1 MREENQMNARTRN
14 KLSWVA
20 LALCSTATVGTIV
33 TGESGSGY
41 FAAGVWA
48 MAITVAALSRPWGAT
63 GSHE

>member
-1 MREENQMNARTRN
+1 MNARTRN

-33 TGESGSGY
+33 TGEPGSGY

-48 MAITVAALSRPWGAT
+48 MAITVAALSRPWGAM